1 MHGTRG
7 TAGDKGAGE
16 TMAEPGKSGPATLL
30 ADIKRRLVSN
40 RWTLVAALA
49 LFSLLLLAGRI
60 GPVTALLMSAAMLAV
75 GAFAPVRTARARRAA
90 AGTGGRAAPDLE
102 HLGPVLDGIPEPV
115 LLLDAR
121 GTVRH
126 VNTEYRRTMGDMQ
139 RGGSAL
145 IRFRSPE
152 VLEMIQAALDG
163 SRPSPVEY
171 AERTPRERWHLV
183 SIQPLDPGTA
193 AQDGFVMHFRDL
205 AELRRSERMRSD
217 FIANA
222 SHELRTPLASLSG
235 FIETLAGPARA
246 DTAAR
251 DRFLPIMQEQ
261 AERMSR
267 LIDDLLSLSRFETAL
282 GRSAYGPV
290 DLAEVLVHVVGAMQP
305 LARSHRVT
313 IEPGEMPG
321 PGLALVHGGR
331 DELIQLFSNLVENG
345 VKYGGSGGR
354 VDMLMQETS
363 LGGLAA
369 WTVEVRDH
377 GPGIAEEHIPRLT
390 ERFYRVDVE
399 SSKSKQGTGLGLAI
413 VKHLVTRHEGRLMIR
428 SRPGEGAQFIVT
440 IPAASPQ
447 KPANQENRFDI
458 SNR

>member
-1 MHGTRG
+1 
-7 TAGDKGAGE
+7 
-16 TMAEPGKSGPATLL
+16 MAQPGMAGPAPLV
-30 ADIKRRLVSN
+30 ADMKRRIVSN
-40 RWTLVAALA
+40 RWPLALA
-49 LFSLLLLAGRI
+49 CLLFCLLWWTGRI
-60 GPVTALLMSAAMLAV
+60 GPVSALLMCAAMLAV
-75 GAFAPVRTARARRAA
+75 GALAPVRTAQGRRAA
-90 AGTGGRAAPDLE
+90 AMSEGRAAPDLE
-102 HLGPVLDGIPEPV
+102 HLGPVLDGVPEPV

-121 GTVRH
+121 GTVRY
-126 VNTEYRRTMGDMQ
+126 VNTEYRRMLGDMQ

-152 VLEMIQAALDG
+152 ILEMLQSALDG

-171 AERTPRERWHLV
+171 VERTPRERWHLV

-193 AQDGFVMHFRDL
+193 SQDGFVMHFRDL
-205 AELRRSERMRSD
+205 SELRRSERMRSD

-267 LIDDLLSLSRFETAL
+267 LIDDLLSLSRLETAL
-282 GRSAYGPV
+282 GRSAYGAV
-290 DLAEVLVHVVGAMQP
+290 DLADVLVHVVGALQP
-305 LARSHRVT
+305 MARSHGVT
-313 IEPGEMPG
+313 IEPGQMPQA
-321 PGLALVHGGR
+321 GLALVHGGR

-345 VKYGGSGGR
+345 IKYGGSGGK
-354 VDMLMQETS
+354 VEVLMQGTS

-413 VKHLVTRHEGRLMIR
+413 VKHLVTRHEGRLTIR
-428 SRPGEGAQFIVT
+428 SRPGDGAQFIVT
-440 IPAASPQ
+440 IPASIR
-447 KPANQENRFDI
+447 KNPANESKNDYI
-458 SNR
+458 TNT